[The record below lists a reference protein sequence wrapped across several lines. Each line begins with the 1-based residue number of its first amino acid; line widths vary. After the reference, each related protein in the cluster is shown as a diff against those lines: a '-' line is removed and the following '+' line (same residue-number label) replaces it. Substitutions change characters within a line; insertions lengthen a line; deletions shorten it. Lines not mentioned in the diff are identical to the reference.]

1 MKLFLTAWCSLLTII
16 AVAQP
21 GITDGSLAQAKQ
33 ELSSS
38 FFSALDFALVLA
50 LLLGSMGALRI
61 YQNWQMGEKRIDAV
75 VAAWFFAAIFM
86 ILSGPF
92 LKALFG
98 I

>member
-1 MKLFLTAWCSLLTII
+1 MKFFLTAWCSLLTMI

-33 ELSSS
+33 DLSSS
-38 FFSALDFALVLA
+38 FFSAFDFALVLA
-50 LLLGSMGALRI
+50 LLLGCMGALKI
-61 YQNWQMGEKRIDAV
+61 YHNWQMGEKRIDAV

-92 LKALFG
+92 LRALFG

>member
-1 MKLFLTAWCSLLTII
+1 MTA
-16 AVAQP
+16 AAQP

-33 ELSSS
+33 DLSSS
-38 FFSALDFALVLA
+38 FFSAFDFALVLA

-75 VAAWFFAAIFM
+75 VAGWFFAAIFM

-92 LKALFG
+92 LRALFG

>member
-1 MKLFLTAWCSLLTII
+1 MKFFLTAWCSLLTMI

-33 ELSSS
+33 DLASS
-38 FFSALDFALVLA
+38 FFSAFDFALVLA
-50 LLLGSMGALRI
+50 LLLGSMGALKI

-92 LKALFG
+92 LRALFG

>member
-1 MKLFLTAWCSLLTII
+1 MKFFLTAWCSLLTMI

-33 ELSSS
+33 DLTSS
-38 FFSALDFALVLA
+38 FFSAFDFALVLA
-50 LLLGSMGALRI
+50 LLLGSMGALKI

-92 LKALFG
+92 LRALFG